1 MTFLVLLSVCFSSH
15 LEAVLMR
22 VMILSCTNT
31 EKLKI

>member
-1 MTFLVLLSVCFSSH
+1 MTFLVLLSVCLSSH

-22 VMILSCTNT
+22 VMILSCTNI